1 MSTTIGIVGYGL
13 GGRYFHAPFV
23 EAAEGIALGGIVTR
37 SAARVAQAAADFPG
51 VPVFSSLGE
60 LIDSGVDAVT
70 ITTPPQTRREL
81 VLEAIGR
88 GVHVVADKPFA
99 PDVETAREL
108 VAAADDAGVLL
119 SVYHNRRYDADIR
132 TLKSVLP
139 RLGDIWRIESQFD
152 LDGADTLEAGP
163 TGGLLRD
170 MGAHVVDQMLWLFG
184 PAERVDAHLDY
195 VDRPEG
201 RTDAGFVVNIA
212 HCSGVYS
219 SVSSSKVNHLEGRR
233 LRAFGSVG
241 AYVADGTDVQAQA
254 LFAGS
259 RPVDDPT
266 GWGYERRERW
276 GVLHTADGAETV
288 PSQRGAYQDY
298 YTEFAAAVA
307 GSGTQ
312 PVPARTALGTIA
324 VLAAAREAAESGN
337 TVVVQSVD

>member
-1 MSTTIGIVGYGL
+1 MSVKIGIVGYGL

-23 EAAEGIALGGIVTR
+23 EAAEGITLGGIVAR
-37 SAARVAQAAADFPG
+37 SASRVAEAAADFPD

-70 ITTPPQTRREL
+70 ITTPPQTRRDL
-81 VLEAIGR
+81 VLEAVGR

-99 PDVETAREL
+99 PDVATAREMIT
-108 VAAADDAGVLL
+108 AAAEAGVLL
-119 SVYHNRRYDADIR
+119 GVFHNRRYDADIR

-139 RLGDIWRIESQFD
+139 RLGDIWRVESHFD
-152 LDGADTLEAGP
+152 QDGADTLEAGP

-170 MGAHVVDQMLWLFG
+170 LGAHVVDQVLWLFG

-195 VDRPEG
+195 VDLPEG
-201 RTDAGFVVNIA
+201 RTDAGFVVNIT
-212 HCSGVYS
+212 HRSGVYS
-219 SVSSSKVNHLEGRR
+219 TVSSSKLNHLDGRR

-241 AYVADGTDVQAQA
+241 SYVADGTDVQAQA
-254 LFAGS
+254 LFAGA
-259 RPVDDPT
+259 RPVDDLT

-276 GVLHTADGAETV
+276 GVLHTADGAETI
-288 PSQRGAYQDY
+288 PSQQGSYQDY

-307 GSGTQ
+307 GTGEQ

-324 VLAAAREAAESGN
+324 VLAAAREAAETGRS
-337 TVVVQSVD
+337 VVVPSVD